1 MLQSETKY
9 SQKAST
15 LNEINKYN
23 WYVISCAG
31 GKENKI
37 AKILQQKIKVQALE
51 SYVTDVIVPMREKI
65 IIKKG
70 KKESTSEMLFP
81 GYLLIRMIVND
92 DTLNLLKTTEGIKG
106 FAGTRK
112 NILKPTPISEK
123 EAKAILEFVKI
134 KSSPVYSS
142 KLSVGDAVKI
152 VEGAF
157 KDFIGNISE
166 VNETKGQVTVLIS
179 IFDRETPVTLDF
191 LQVSK
196 L

>member
-1 MLQSETKY
+1 MLQTETKY
-9 SQKAST
+9 TQKSSF
-15 LNEINKYN
+15 LNEIDKYN
-23 WYVISCAG
+23 WYVVSCAG
-31 GKENKI
+31 GKESKI
-37 AKILQQKIKVQALE
+37 AEILKQKIKVQSLE
-51 SYVTDVIVPMREKI
+51 NYVTDVMVPMREKI
-65 IIKKG
+65 VIKKG
-70 KKESTSEMLFP
+70 KKESTSEKLFP
-81 GYLLIRMIVND
+81 GYLLIRMVVND

-106 FAGTRK
+106 FAGTTK
-112 NILKPTPISEK
+112 NSLKPVPISEK

-152 VEGAF
+152 IEGAF
-157 KDFIGNISE
+157 KDFIGNVSE